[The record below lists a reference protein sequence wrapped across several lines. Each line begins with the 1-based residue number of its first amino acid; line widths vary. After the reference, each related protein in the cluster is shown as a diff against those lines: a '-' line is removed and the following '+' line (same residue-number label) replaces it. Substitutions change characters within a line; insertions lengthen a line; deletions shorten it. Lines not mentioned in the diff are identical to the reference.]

1 MTPFIILGAPK
12 SSTSTVVALCN
23 AHPRV
28 LALFEIDFARAADFN
43 RNAEFTARY
52 PETRKLFG
60 TSLTMAASLT
70 EVAAILRAQGHD
82 FDFVGTKIPVIDAER
97 LGELE
102 TKTLFVTRDVRTW
115 AAKSRIYTLFMS
127 GGANA
132 VPVLGAYVGYLVR
145 SFRLR
150 DVLRLRLEDML
161 RDPDAFA
168 RRIGGFFGLP
178 GEGFERWW
186 TQAPRPADDPKS
198 FPWTNGHR
206 SAFLPPVVN
215 DTQVTLEP
223 HPVWDN
229 LLPIFD
235 KYFAA
240 VDGSFEP
247 AEIDRDL
254 AAIDHLCVNAS
265 ATFEQLFRSVN
276 SARLHD
282 VQPKDGRFVAT
293 SYEVLVKEP
302 GKAAQL
308 KVAGA
313 KD

>member
-1 MTPFIILGAPK
+1 MTPFAILGAPK
-12 SSTSTVVALCN
+12 TSTSTIVALCN

-28 LALFEIDFARAADFN
+28 LALFEIDFTQGPDFN

-52 PETRKLFG
+52 PEACALF
-60 TSLTMAASLT
+60 AAALPFGDALS
-70 EVAAILRAQGHD
+70 EVAAILRAQGHA
-82 FDFVGTKIPVIDAER
+82 FDFVGTKIPVLDAER
-97 LGELE
+97 LRDVAM
-102 TKTLFVTRDVRTW
+102 KTLFVTRDVRTW

-145 SFRLR
+145 SFRMQ
-150 DVLRLRLEDML
+150 DVVRLRLEDML

-168 RRIGGFFGLP
+168 RRIGAFFGLD
-178 GEGFERWW
+178 GEGFVRWW
-186 TQAPRPADDPKS
+186 TQEARAADDPKS

-223 HPVWDN
+223 HAVWDR
-229 LLPIFD
+229 LLPIFE

-240 VDGSFEP
+240 VDGRFEE
-247 AEIDRDL
+247 AEIARDL
-254 AAIDHLCVNAS
+254 AAIDHLCVNTQ
-265 ATFEQLFRSVN
+265 ATFEDLFRSVN
-276 SARLHD
+276 SVRLHD
-282 VQPKDGRFVAT
+282 VQPKDGRYVAT
-293 SYEVLVKEP
+293 AYEVLVKEP
-302 GKAAQL
+302 GKSAQL

-313 KD
+313 KS